1 MSKIIHLERV
11 ESTNEYAK
19 KLPPDAPDRTIIV
32 ADTQS
37 EGKGRLNREWV
48 SPVGGL
54 WMTILVRTG
63 HPGSFDSILTLATGI
78 AVVRTLKDVG
88 LAASLK
94 WPNDIMVGRRKLG
107 GILCEW
113 TPETHSIVIGIGLN
127 LNFDLD
133 VLPEEL
139 RASATS
145 TRHELR
151 RDLSRDEIITRLS
164 AEFETI
170 YRRFEDGQT
179 EEILLEWK
187 HHSAMIGQEV
197 QVEVIGTK
205 HEGTAVNIDKDGS
218 LVLRDRTGSEKKIV
232 AGDVTIKPPD
242 QQ

>member
-1 MSKIIHLERV
+1 MSKIIHLEKV

-19 KLPPDAPDRTIIV
+19 KLSPDVPDRTIVV

-78 AVVRTLKDVG
+78 AVVRTLKDIG

-113 TPETHSIVIGIGLN
+113 APETHSIVIGIGLN
-127 LNFDLD
+127 LNFDID

-145 TRHELR
+145 SRHELK
-151 RDLSRDEIITRLS
+151 RDLSRDEIIAQLS
-164 AEFETI
+164 VEFETI

-187 HHSAMIGQEV
+187 RLSSMLGREVEVDMIGQRY
-197 QVEVIGTK
+197 
-205 HEGTAVNIDKDGS
+205 EGKAVDIDKDGS
-218 LVLRDRTGSEKKIV
+218 LILRQPSGSDKKII
-232 AGDVTIKPPD
+232 AGDVTIK
-242 QQ
+242 